1 MLLRLGLCAG
11 RSLRP
16 NAGGAHGSRCTSS
29 SLCSNVATSAR
40 SRPASLWR
48 LVPPPPRRSPSRL
61 PVRSKLRGRRGLLSV
76 SVTATYPGPMAMLA
90 HSRCATSAC
99 RLNEYRATL
108 HPAGH
113 PTVVKPHFP
122 TGFRPR
128 MSCARPGGCRQPG
141 GWPVSSAN
149 LACPGRYCLPS
160 HSKDSLGPS
169 CGLARSSR
177 MNRIVQHVASRRL
190 ESLLRHGES

>member
-16 NAGGAHGSRCTSS
+16 NAGGGTRLPGGAHGSRCTSS

-40 SRPASLWR
+40 SRLASLWR
-48 LVPPPPRRSPSRL
+48 LVPPPPRRSPSCL

-76 SVTATYPGPMAMLA
+76 SVMATYPGPMAMLA

-149 LACPGRYCLPS
+149 LRLPRTPLPS
-160 HSKDSLGPS
+160 LPQQGQSGSFLWTRPF
-169 CGLARSSR
+169 
-177 MNRIVQHVASRRL
+177 
-190 ESLLRHGES
+190 